1 MVALTFLSLVA
12 VQAYKVI
19 SSADRFS
26 RDASISVA
34 LEDQARMV
42 LDRVL
47 YSIMSTS
54 RESLIPDADSPLHSS
69 ELSYQVNLGI
79 ENGEV
84 VWSDPESIRLEGG
97 DTQVVW
103 HEDLFGLDDRRV
115 VWSNLVRPF
124 LEGEIPN
131 GVDDNGNGLV
141 DEKGMSFVIEGNH
154 VTVRL
159 TLERTNDAGE
169 TFTVDVWAVA
179 TCRNLAGGGG

>member
-1 MVALTFLSLVA
+1 MALTFLSLVA